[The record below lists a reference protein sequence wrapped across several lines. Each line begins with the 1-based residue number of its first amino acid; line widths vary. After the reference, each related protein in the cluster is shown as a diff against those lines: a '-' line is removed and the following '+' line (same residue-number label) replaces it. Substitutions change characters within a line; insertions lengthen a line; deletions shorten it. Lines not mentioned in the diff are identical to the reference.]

1 MCPDQKSTRGVDSI
15 TLMLC
20 LFFRAKRNGKLLAP
34 KQLYLGIKI
43 EQETERAICI
53 HCWTGDSQ
61 PRMAREVRQQPFE
74 VVKLIYMAWVP
85 ASWVFCS

>member
-53 HCWTGDSQ
+53 ALLDWRFSTQDGQ
-61 PRMAREVRQQPFE
+61 RGQAAA
-74 VVKLIYMAWVP
+74 L
-85 ASWVFCS
+85 